1 MTENERGIKK
11 VVGLI
16 GVALAVILVTL
27 FHVGFASAVEKEE
40 RSLDSGIKVVPSAE
54 TVWNTIKDRS
64 VDSSLGTPFRR
75 YAMHTMPV
83 YGKEFHSTLIEY
95 PYGSSKRT
103 DSLAAKPAHGI
114 ILYVHG
120 YNDYFFQKELAEKAD
135 SAGYAFFA
143 IDLHY
148 CGRSLMPGDARGDMR
163 NMREFFAELDYAVE
177 LARVITKEREE
188 SLALISELTD
198 TADTTGREWR
208 LLDVSRRAYSLPM
221 VLMGHSQGGLLAAF
235 YADQRPEEKFAALVL
250 NSPFFDFNFNW
261 LVRNLAIPVVSEIAI
276 LLPDFSIGSSG
287 NPNYAYSLDKK
298 YYGEWLYNTEWKSES
313 RPEQFLGWV
322 RAIHKAQQELH
333 RGFHI
338 NSPTLV
344 MHGDCTEKG
353 EEWSENYMHCDGV
366 LDVEHI
372 EKWAP
377 KVGPNVKTETV
388 AGGLHD
394 LFLSRKAVR
403 DEAYAKAFRFIDE
416 ALQAESGTGK

>member
-1 MTENERGIKK
+1 MAENERGIKK

-16 GVALAVILVTL
+16 GVALAVILVAL

-54 TVWNTIKDRS
+54 TVWKTIMGRS

-120 YNDYFFQKELAEKAD
+120 YNDYFFQRELAEKAD

-177 LARVITKEREE
+177 LARVITKER
-188 SLALISELTD
+188 
-198 TADTTGREWR
+198 AD
-208 LLDVSRRAYSLPM
+208 SLPM

-235 YADQRPEEKFAALVL
+235 YADHRPEEKFAALVL

-261 LVRNLAIPVVSEIAI
+261 LVRNLAIPVVSEIAMY
-276 LLPDFSIGSSG
+276 LPDFSIGSSG

-377 KVGPNVKTETV
+377 KVGPNVKTETI

-416 ALQAESGTGK
+416 SL

>member
-1 MTENERGIKK
+1 MAENERGIKK

-16 GVALAVILVTL
+16 GVALAVILVAL
-27 FHVGFASAVEKEE
+27 FHVGFAGAVEKEE

-54 TVWNTIKDRS
+54 TVWKTIKDRS
-64 VDSSLGTPFRR
+64 VDSVLGAPFFR
-75 YAMHTMPV
+75 YAMYTDADG
-83 YGKEFHSTLIEY
+83 GKSFRSTLVDF
-95 PYGSSKRT
+95 PHSGNAR
-103 DSLAAKPAHGI
+103 GI

-188 SLALISELTD
+188 SLALMSELAD
-198 TADTTGREWR
+198 TADTTGRERR

-235 YADQRPEEKFAALVL
+235 YADHRPEEKFAALVL

-261 LVRNLAIPVVSEIAI
+261 LVRNLAIPVVSEIAMY
-276 LLPDFSIGSSG
+276 LPDFSIGSSG

-377 KVGPNVKTETV
+377 KVGPNVKTETI

-416 ALQAESGTGK
+416 SL

>member
-1 MTENERGIKK
+1 MAKNERGIKK

-54 TVWNTIKDRS
+54 TVWKTIMDRS
-64 VDSSLGTPFRR
+64 VDSVLGAPFLR
-75 YAMHTMPV
+75 YAMQTMPV

-148 CGRSLMPGDARGDMR
+148 CGRSLMPGEARGDMR

-177 LARVITKEREE
+177 LARVITKER
-188 SLALISELTD
+188 
-198 TADTTGREWR
+198 
-208 LLDVSRRAYSLPM
+208 AYSLPM

-235 YADQRPEEKFAALVL
+235 YADHRPEEKFAALVL

-261 LVRNLAIPVVSEIAI
+261 LVRNLAIPVVSEIAMY
-276 LLPDFSIGSSG
+276 LPDFSIGSSG

-377 KVGPNVKTETV
+377 KVGPNVKTETI

-394 LFLSRKAVR
+394 LFLSRRAVR

-416 ALQAESGTGK
+416 SL

>member
-1 MTENERGIKK
+1 MMMKK
-11 VVGLI
+11 YLKLYVAVLVVSLVSI
-16 GVALAVILVTL
+16 FEIQLSKTAVY
-27 FHVGFASAVEKEE
+27 EE
-40 RSLDSGIKVVPSAE
+40 ESLDSGIKVLAQMQDLRESYA
-54 TVWNTIKDRS
+54 NAS

-120 YNDYFFQKELAEKAD
+120 YNDYFFQRELAEKAD

-148 CGRSLMPGDARGDMR
+148 CGRSFMPGDARGDMR

-177 LARVITKEREE
+177 LARVITKER
-188 SLALISELTD
+188 
-198 TADTTGREWR
+198 AD
-208 LLDVSRRAYSLPM
+208 SLPM

-235 YADQRPEEKFAALVL
+235 YADHRPEEKFAALVL

-416 ALQAESGTGK
+416 SL

>member
-1 MTENERGIKK
+1 MMMKK
-11 VVGLI
+11 YLKLYVAVLVVSLVSI
-16 GVALAVILVTL
+16 FEIQLSKTAVY
-27 FHVGFASAVEKEE
+27 EE
-40 RSLDSGIKVVPSAE
+40 ESLDSGIKVLAQMQDLRESYA
-54 TVWNTIKDRS
+54 NAS
-64 VDSSLGTPFRR
+64 VDSSLGAPFRR

-95 PYGSSKRT
+95 PYGSYKRT

-148 CGRSLMPGDARGDMR
+148 CGRSLMSGDARGDMR

-188 SLALISELTD
+188 SLALMSELAD
-198 TADTTGREWR
+198 IADTTGRERR
-208 LLDVSRRAYSLPM
+208 LLDVSQRADSLPM
-221 VLMGHSQGGLLAAF
+221 ILMGHSQGGLLAAF
-235 YADQRPEEKFAALVL
+235 YADHRPEEKFAALVL

-388 AGGLHD
+388 ADGLHD

-416 ALQAESGTGK
+416 SL

>member
-1 MTENERGIKK
+1 MAENERGIKK

-16 GVALAVILVTL
+16 GVALAVILVAL

-54 TVWNTIKDRS
+54 TVWKTIMDRS
-64 VDSSLGTPFRR
+64 VDSVLGAPFFR
-75 YAMHTMPV
+75 YTMHTDAGG
-83 YGKEFHSTLIEY
+83 GKTFRSTLVGF
-95 PYGSSKRT
+95 PHSGNAR
-103 DSLAAKPAHGI
+103 GI

-188 SLALISELTD
+188 SLALISEQAD
-198 TADTTGREWR
+198 IADTTGRERR

-235 YADQRPEEKFAALVL
+235 YADHRPEEKFAALVL

-261 LVRNLAIPVVSEIAI
+261 LVRNLAIPVVSEIAMY
-276 LLPDFSIGSSG
+276 LPDFSIGSSG

-416 ALQAESGTGK
+416 SL

>member
-1 MTENERGIKK
+1 MMMKK
-11 VVGLI
+11 YLKLYVAVLVVSLVSI
-16 GVALAVILVTL
+16 FEIQLSKTAVY
-27 FHVGFASAVEKEE
+27 EE
-40 RSLDSGIKVVPSAE
+40 ESLDSGIKVLAQMQDLRESYA
-54 TVWNTIKDRS
+54 NAS

-177 LARVITKEREE
+177 LARVITKER
-188 SLALISELTD
+188 
-198 TADTTGREWR
+198 AD
-208 LLDVSRRAYSLPM
+208 SLPM

-235 YADQRPEEKFAALVL
+235 YADHRPEEKFAALVL

-322 RAIHKAQQELH
+322 RAIHKAQQKLH
-333 RGFHI
+333 EGLDVKA
-338 NSPTLV
+338 PTLV
-344 MHGDCTEKG
+344 LHGDCTEKG

-416 ALQAESGTGK
+416 SL

>member
-1 MTENERGIKK
+1 MAENERGNKK

-64 VDSSLGTPFRR
+64 VDSVLGAPFFR

-103 DSLAAKPAHGI
+103 DSLAAKSAHGI

-177 LARVITKEREE
+177 LARVITKER
-188 SLALISELTD
+188 
-198 TADTTGREWR
+198 AD
-208 LLDVSRRAYSLPM
+208 SLPM

-235 YADQRPEEKFAALVL
+235 YADHRPEEKFAALVL

-261 LVRNLAIPVVSEIAI
+261 LVRNLAIPVVSEIAMY
-276 LLPDFSIGSSG
+276 LPDFSIGSSG

-298 YYGEWLYNTEWKSES
+298 YYGEWLYSTEWKSES

-377 KVGPNVKTETV
+377 KVGPNVKTETI

-416 ALQAESGTGK
+416 SL

>member
-1 MTENERGIKK
+1 MMMKK
-11 VVGLI
+11 YLKLYVAVLVVSLVSI
-16 GVALAVILVTL
+16 FEIQLSKTAVY
-27 FHVGFASAVEKEE
+27 EE
-40 RSLDSGIKVVPSAE
+40 ESLDSGIKVLAQMQDLRESYA
-54 TVWNTIKDRS
+54 NAS

-103 DSLAAKPAHGI
+103 DSLAAKSAHGI

-120 YNDYFFQKELAEKAD
+120 YNDYFFQRELAEKAD

-177 LARVITKEREE
+177 LARVITKERAE
-188 SLALISELTD
+188 SLALMSELAD
-198 TADTTGREWR
+198 TADTTGRERR
-208 LLDVSRRAYSLPM
+208 LLDVSRRADSLPM
-221 VLMGHSQGGLLAAF
+221 VLMGHSQGGLLTAF

-287 NPNYAYSLDKK
+287 NPNYAYSLDRK

-322 RAIHKAQQELH
+322 RAIHKAQQKLH
-333 RGFHI
+333 EGLDVKA
-338 NSPTLV
+338 PTLV
-344 MHGDCTEKG
+344 LHGDCTEKG

-416 ALQAESGTGK
+416 SL

>member
-1 MTENERGIKK
+1 MMVKK
-11 VVGLI
+11 YLKLYVAVLVVSLVSI
-16 GVALAVILVTL
+16 FEIQLSKTAVY
-27 FHVGFASAVEKEE
+27 EE
-40 RSLDSGIKVVPSAE
+40 ESLDSGIKVLAQMQDLRESYA
-54 TVWNTIKDRS
+54 NAS

-95 PYGSSKRT
+95 PYGSSKHT

-120 YNDYFFQKELAEKAD
+120 YNDYFFQRELAEKAD

-188 SLALISELTD
+188 SLALISELAD
-198 TADTTGREWR
+198 TADTTGRERR

-322 RAIHKAQQELH
+322 RAIHKAQQKLH
-333 RGFHI
+333 EGFDVKA
-338 NSPTLV
+338 PTLV
-344 MHGDCTEKG
+344 LHGDCTEKG

-377 KVGPNVKTETV
+377 KVGVNVKTETV

-416 ALQAESGTGK
+416 SL

>member
-1 MTENERGIKK
+1 MKEKEFPVKK

-16 GVALAVILVTL
+16 GVALAVILAAL

-64 VDSSLGTPFRR
+64 VDSVLGTPFRR
-75 YAMHTMPV
+75 YAMRTMPV
-83 YGKEFHSTLIEY
+83 YGKEFHSTLVEY

-103 DSLAAKPAHGI
+103 DSLAAKSAHGI

-177 LARVITKEREE
+177 LARVITKER
-188 SLALISELTD
+188 
-198 TADTTGREWR
+198 AD
-208 LLDVSRRAYSLPM
+208 SLPM

-261 LVRNLAIPVVSEIAI
+261 LVRNLAIPVVSEIAMY
-276 LLPDFSIGSSG
+276 LPDFSIGSSG

-353 EEWSENYMHCDGV
+353 EEWSENYMRCDGV

-377 KVGPNVKTETV
+377 KVGPNVKTETI

-416 ALQAESGTGK
+416 SL

>member
-1 MTENERGIKK
+1 MMMKK
-11 VVGLI
+11 YLKLYVAVLVVSLVSI
-16 GVALAVILVTL
+16 FEVQLSKTAVY
-27 FHVGFASAVEKEE
+27 EE
-40 RSLDSGIKVVPSAE
+40 ESLDSGIKVLAQMQDLRESYA
-54 TVWNTIKDRS
+54 NAS

-103 DSLAAKPAHGI
+103 DSLAAKSAHGI

-120 YNDYFFQKELAEKAD
+120 YNDYFFQRELAEKAD

-188 SLALISELTD
+188 SLALISELAD
-198 TADTTGREWR
+198 TADTTGRERR

-322 RAIHKAQQELH
+322 RAIHKAQQKLH
-333 RGFHI
+333 EGLDVKA
-338 NSPTLV
+338 PTLV
-344 MHGDCTEKG
+344 LHGDCTEKG

-377 KVGPNVKTETV
+377 KVGVNVKTETV

-416 ALQAESGTGK
+416 SL

>member
-1 MTENERGIKK
+1 MAENERCIKK

-16 GVALAVILVTL
+16 GVALAVILVAL

-54 TVWNTIKDRS
+54 TVWKTIMDRS
-64 VDSSLGTPFRR
+64 VDSVLGAPFFR
-75 YAMHTMPV
+75 YAMRTDAGG
-83 YGKEFHSTLIEY
+83 GKSFRSTLVGF
-95 PYGSSKRT
+95 PHSGNAR
-103 DSLAAKPAHGI
+103 GI

-177 LARVITKEREE
+177 LARVITKER
-188 SLALISELTD
+188 
-198 TADTTGREWR
+198 AD
-208 LLDVSRRAYSLPM
+208 SLPM

-235 YADQRPEEKFAALVL
+235 YADHRPEEKFAALVL

-261 LVRNLAIPVVSEIAI
+261 LVRNLAIPVVSEIAMY
-276 LLPDFSIGSSG
+276 LPDFSIGSSG

-377 KVGPNVKTETV
+377 KVGPNVKTETIS
-388 AGGLHD
+388 GGLHD

-416 ALQAESGTGK
+416 SL

>member
-1 MTENERGIKK
+1 MAENERCIKK

-16 GVALAVILVTL
+16 GVVLAVILVAL

-64 VDSSLGTPFRR
+64 VDSVLGAPFFR
-75 YAMHTMPV
+75 YAMRTMPV

-103 DSLAAKPAHGI
+103 DSLVAKPVHGI

-148 CGRSLMPGDARGDMR
+148 CGRSLMPGEARGDMR

-177 LARVITKEREE
+177 LARVITKER
-188 SLALISELTD
+188 
-198 TADTTGREWR
+198 AD
-208 LLDVSRRAYSLPM
+208 SLPM

-235 YADQRPEEKFAALVL
+235 YADHRPEEKFAALVL

-261 LVRNLAIPVVSEIAI
+261 LVRNLAIPVVSEIAMY
-276 LLPDFSIGSSG
+276 LPDFSIGSSG

-377 KVGPNVKTETV
+377 KVGPNVKTETI

-416 ALQAESGTGK
+416 SL

>member
-1 MTENERGIKK
+1 MAENERGIKK

-27 FHVGFASAVEKEE
+27 FHVGFDSAVEKEE

-54 TVWNTIKDRS
+54 TVWKAIMDRS
-64 VDSSLGTPFRR
+64 VDSVLGAPFFR
-75 YAMHTMPV
+75 YAMRTMPV

-95 PYGSSKRT
+95 PYGSSKHT
-103 DSLAAKPAHGI
+103 DSLAAKSAHGI

-188 SLALISELTD
+188 SLALISEQANI
-198 TADTTGREWR
+198 ADTTGREQR
-208 LLDVSRRAYSLPM
+208 LLDVSQRAYSLPM

-261 LVRNLAIPVVSEIAI
+261 LVRNLAIPVVSEIAMY
-276 LLPDFSIGSSG
+276 LPDFSIGSSG

-322 RAIHKAQQELH
+322 RAIHKAQEELH

-377 KVGPNVKTETV
+377 KVGPNVKTETI

-416 ALQAESGTGK
+416 SL

>member
-1 MTENERGIKK
+1 M
-11 VVGLI
+11 
-16 GVALAVILVTL
+16 
-27 FHVGFASAVEKEE
+27 
-40 RSLDSGIKVVPSAE
+40 
-54 TVWNTIKDRS
+54 DRS

-120 YNDYFFQKELAEKAD
+120 YNDYFFQNELAEKAD

-177 LARVITKEREE
+177 LARIITKER
-188 SLALISELTD
+188 
-198 TADTTGREWR
+198 AD
-208 LLDVSRRAYSLPM
+208 SLPM

-235 YADQRPEEKFAALVL
+235 YADHRPEEKFAALVL

-261 LVRNLAIPVVSEIAI
+261 LVRNLAIPVVSEIAMY
-276 LLPDFSIGSSG
+276 LPDFSIGSSG
-287 NPNYAYSLDKK
+287 NPNYAYSLNKK
-298 YYGEWLYNTEWKSES
+298 YYGEWEYNTEWKSES

-344 MHGDCTEKG
+344 MHGDCTEKD

-377 KVGPNVKTETV
+377 KVGPNVKTETI

-416 ALQAESGTGK
+416 SL

>member
-1 MTENERGIKK
+1 MMKK
-11 VVGLI
+11 YLKLYVAVLVVSLVSI
-16 GVALAVILVTL
+16 FEIQLSKTAVY
-27 FHVGFASAVEKEE
+27 EE
-40 RSLDSGIKVVPSAE
+40 ESLDSGIKVLAQMQDLRESYA
-54 TVWNTIKDRS
+54 NAS

-120 YNDYFFQKELAEKAD
+120 YNDYFFQRELAEKAD

-148 CGRSLMPGDARGDMR
+148 CGRSFMPGDARGDMR

-177 LARVITKEREE
+177 LARVITKER
-188 SLALISELTD
+188 
-198 TADTTGREWR
+198 AD
-208 LLDVSRRAYSLPM
+208 SLPM

-235 YADQRPEEKFAALVL
+235 YADHRPEEKFAALVL

-344 MHGDCTEKG
+344 MHGDCTEKS

-416 ALQAESGTGK
+416 SL

>member
-1 MTENERGIKK
+1 MAENGRGIKK

-16 GVALAVILVTL
+16 GVALAVILVAL

-54 TVWNTIKDRS
+54 TVWKTIMDRS

-120 YNDYFFQKELAEKAD
+120 YNDYFFQRELAEKAD

-188 SLALISELTD
+188 SLALISEQANI
-198 TADTTGREWR
+198 ADTTGREQR
-208 LLDVSRRAYSLPM
+208 LLDVSQRAYSLPM

-261 LVRNLAIPVVSEIAI
+261 LVRNLAIPVVSEIAMY
-276 LLPDFSIGSSG
+276 LPDFSIGSSG

-322 RAIHKAQQELH
+322 RAIHKAQQKLH
-333 RGFHI
+333 EGLDVKA
-338 NSPTLV
+338 PTLV
-344 MHGDCTEKG
+344 LHGDCTEKG

-377 KVGPNVKTETV
+377 KVGVNVKTETV

-416 ALQAESGTGK
+416 SL

>member
-1 MTENERGIKK
+1 MAENERGIKK

-16 GVALAVILVTL
+16 GVALAVILVAL

-40 RSLDSGIKVVPSAE
+40 CSLDSGIKVVSSAE

-64 VDSSLGTPFRR
+64 VDSVLGAPFFR
-75 YAMHTMPV
+75 YAMRTDAGG
-83 YGKEFHSTLIEY
+83 GKSFRSTLIEY

-103 DSLAAKPAHGI
+103 DSLAAKSAHGI

-177 LARVITKEREE
+177 LARVITKER
-188 SLALISELTD
+188 TD
-198 TADTTGREWR
+198 
-208 LLDVSRRAYSLPM
+208 SLPM

-235 YADQRPEEKFAALVL
+235 YADHRPEEKFAALVL

-261 LVRNLAIPVVSEIAI
+261 LVRNLAIPVVSEIAMY
-276 LLPDFSIGSSG
+276 LPDFSIGSSG

-377 KVGPNVKTETV
+377 KVGPNVKTETI

-416 ALQAESGTGK
+416 SL

>member
-1 MTENERGIKK
+1 MAENERGIKK

-16 GVALAVILVTL
+16 GVALAVILVAL

-54 TVWNTIKDRS
+54 TVWKTIMDRS

-120 YNDYFFQKELAEKAD
+120 YNDYFFQRELAEKAD

-177 LARVITKEREE
+177 LARVITKER
-188 SLALISELTD
+188 
-198 TADTTGREWR
+198 
-208 LLDVSRRAYSLPM
+208 AYSLPM

-235 YADQRPEEKFAALVL
+235 YADHRPEEKFAALVL

-261 LVRNLAIPVVSEIAI
+261 LVRNLAIPVVSEIAMY
-276 LLPDFSIGSSG
+276 LPDFSIGSSG
-287 NPNYAYSLDKK
+287 DPNYAYSLDKK

-377 KVGPNVKTETV
+377 KVGPNVKTETI

-416 ALQAESGTGK
+416 SL

>member
-1 MTENERGIKK
+1 MAENERGIKK

-16 GVALAVILVTL
+16 GVALAVILVAL

-54 TVWNTIKDRS
+54 TVWKTIMDRS
-64 VDSSLGTPFRR
+64 VDSVLGAPFFR
-75 YAMHTMPV
+75 YTMHTDAGG
-83 YGKEFHSTLIEY
+83 GKSFRSTLVGF
-95 PYGSSKRT
+95 PHSGNAR
-103 DSLAAKPAHGI
+103 GI

-188 SLALISELTD
+188 SLALISEQANI
-198 TADTTGREWR
+198 ADTTGRERR

-235 YADQRPEEKFAALVL
+235 YADHRPEEKFAALVL

-261 LVRNLAIPVVSEIAI
+261 LVRNLAIPVVSEIAMY
-276 LLPDFSIGSSG
+276 LPDFSIGSSG

-372 EKWAP
+372 ERWAP

-394 LFLSRKAVR
+394 LILSRKAVR

-416 ALQAESGTGK
+416 SL

>member
-1 MTENERGIKK
+1 MMMKK
-11 VVGLI
+11 YLKLYVAVLVVSLVSI
-16 GVALAVILVTL
+16 FEIQLSKTAVY
-27 FHVGFASAVEKEE
+27 EE
-40 RSLDSGIKVVPSAE
+40 ESLDSGIKVLAQMQDLRESYA
-54 TVWNTIKDRS
+54 NAS

-83 YGKEFHSTLIEY
+83 YGKEFHSTLIAY

-163 NMREFFAELDYAVE
+163 NMREFFAEIDYAVE
-177 LARVITKEREE
+177 LARVITKERAE
-188 SLALISELTD
+188 SLALMSELAD
-198 TADTTGREWR
+198 IADTTGRERR
-208 LLDVSRRAYSLPM
+208 LLDVSRRADSLPM
-221 VLMGHSQGGLLAAF
+221 VLMGHSQGGLLTAF

-322 RAIHKAQQELH
+322 RAIHKAQQKLH
-333 RGFHI
+333 EGLDVKA
-338 NSPTLV
+338 PTLV
-344 MHGDCTEKG
+344 LHGDCSEDG
-353 EEWSENYMHCDGV
+353 EEWSEAYTHCDGV

-377 KVGPNVKTETV
+377 KVGVNVKTETV
-388 AGGLHD
+388 AGSLHD
-394 LFLSRKAVR
+394 LYLSRKEVR
-403 DEAYAKAFRFIDE
+403 DEAYVKTFRFIDE
-416 ALQAESGTGK
+416 ALQVESGTGK

>member
-16 GVALAVILVTL
+16 GVALVVILAAL

-54 TVWNTIKDRS
+54 TVWNAIKDRS
-64 VDSSLGTPFRR
+64 VDSSLGTPFCR

-120 YNDYFFQKELAEKAD
+120 YNDYFFQRELAEKAD

-177 LARVITKEREE
+177 LARVITKER
-188 SLALISELTD
+188 TD
-198 TADTTGREWR
+198 
-208 LLDVSRRAYSLPM
+208 SLPM

-235 YADQRPEEKFAALVL
+235 YADHRPEEKFAALVL

-261 LVRNLAIPVVSEIAI
+261 LVRNLAIPVVSEIAMY
-276 LLPDFSIGSSG
+276 LPDFSIGSSG

-322 RAIHKAQQELH
+322 RAIHKAQEELH

-377 KVGPNVKTETV
+377 KVGPNVKTETIS
-388 AGGLHD
+388 GGLHD

-416 ALQAESGTGK
+416 SL

>member
-1 MTENERGIKK
+1 MKEKEFPVKK

-27 FHVGFASAVEKEE
+27 FHVGFAGAVEKEE

-54 TVWNTIKDRS
+54 TVWKTIMDRS

-103 DSLAAKPAHGI
+103 DSLAAKSAHGI

-177 LARVITKEREE
+177 LARVITKERAE
-188 SLALISELTD
+188 SLALLSELAD
-198 TADTTGREWR
+198 TADTTGRERR

-235 YADQRPEEKFAALVL
+235 YADHRPEEKFAALVL

-261 LVRNLAIPVVSEIAI
+261 LVRNLAIPVVSEIAMY
-276 LLPDFSIGSSG
+276 LPDFSIGSSG

-344 MHGDCTEKG
+344 MHGDCTEKD

-377 KVGPNVKTETV
+377 KVGPNVKTETI

-416 ALQAESGTGK
+416 SL

>member
-1 MTENERGIKK
+1 MAENGRGIKK

-16 GVALAVILVTL
+16 GVALAVILVAL

-54 TVWNTIKDRS
+54 TVWKTIMDRS

-95 PYGSSKRT
+95 PYGSSMRT

-120 YNDYFFQKELAEKAD
+120 YNDYFFQRELAEKAD

-177 LARVITKEREE
+177 LARVITKER
-188 SLALISELTD
+188 
-198 TADTTGREWR
+198 AD
-208 LLDVSRRAYSLPM
+208 SLPM

-235 YADQRPEEKFAALVL
+235 YADHRPEEKFAALVL

-261 LVRNLAIPVVSEIAI
+261 LVRNLAIPVVSEIAMY
-276 LLPDFSIGSSG
+276 LPDFSIGSSG

-377 KVGPNVKTETV
+377 KVGPNVKTETI

-394 LFLSRKAVR
+394 LFLSRKVVR

-416 ALQAESGTGK
+416 SL

>member
-1 MTENERGIKK
+1 MMMKK
-11 VVGLI
+11 YLKLYVAVLVVSLVSI
-16 GVALAVILVTL
+16 FEIQLSKTAVY
-27 FHVGFASAVEKEE
+27 EE
-40 RSLDSGIKVVPSAE
+40 ESLDSGIKVLAQMQDLRESYA
-54 TVWNTIKDRS
+54 NAS

-75 YAMHTMPV
+75 YAMRTMPV

-148 CGRSLMPGDARGDMR
+148 CGRSFMPGDARGDMR

-177 LARVITKEREE
+177 LARVITKER
-188 SLALISELTD
+188 
-198 TADTTGREWR
+198 AD
-208 LLDVSRRAYSLPM
+208 SLPM

-235 YADQRPEEKFAALVL
+235 YADHRPEEKFAALVL

-261 LVRNLAIPVVSEIAI
+261 LVRNLVIPVVSEIAI

-298 YYGEWLYNTEWKSES
+298 YYGEWEYNTEWKSES

-416 ALQAESGTGK
+416 SL

>member
-1 MTENERGIKK
+1 MMVKK
-11 VVGLI
+11 YLKLYVAVLVVSLVSI
-16 GVALAVILVTL
+16 FEIQLSKTAVY
-27 FHVGFASAVEKEE
+27 EE
-40 RSLDSGIKVVPSAE
+40 ESLDSGIKVLAQMQDLRESYA
-54 TVWNTIKDRS
+54 NAS

-103 DSLAAKPAHGI
+103 DSLAAKSAHGI

-120 YNDYFFQKELAEKAD
+120 YNDYFFQRELAEKAD

-177 LARVITKEREE
+177 LARVITKERAE
-188 SLALISELTD
+188 SLALMSELAD
-198 TADTTGREWR
+198 TADTTGRERR
-208 LLDVSRRAYSLPM
+208 LLDVSRRADSLPM
-221 VLMGHSQGGLLAAF
+221 VLMGHSQGGLLTAF

-416 ALQAESGTGK
+416 SL

>member
-1 MTENERGIKK
+1 MAENERGIKK

-16 GVALAVILVTL
+16 GVALAVILVAL

-54 TVWNTIKDRS
+54 TVWNTIMDRS
-64 VDSSLGTPFRR
+64 VDSSLGAPFFR
-75 YAMHTMPV
+75 YAMYTDAGG
-83 YGKEFHSTLIEY
+83 GKSFRSTLVDF
-95 PYGSSKRT
+95 PHSGNAR
-103 DSLAAKPAHGI
+103 GI

-120 YNDYFFQKELAEKAD
+120 YNDYFFQRELAEKAD

-177 LARVITKEREE
+177 LARVITKERAE
-188 SLALISELTD
+188 SLALLSERAD
-198 TADTTGREWR
+198 TADTTGRERR

-261 LVRNLAIPVVSEIAI
+261 LVRNLAIPVVSEIAMY
-276 LLPDFSIGSSG
+276 LPDFSIGSSG

-298 YYGEWLYNTEWKSES
+298 YYGEWEYNTEWKSES

-322 RAIHKAQQELH
+322 RAIHKAQQELY

-344 MHGDCTEKG
+344 MHGDCTEKD

-377 KVGPNVKTETV
+377 KVGPNVKTETI

-416 ALQAESGTGK
+416 SL

>member
-1 MTENERGIKK
+1 MMMKK
-11 VVGLI
+11 YLKLYV
-16 GVALAVILVTL
+16 AVIVVSLVSIFEIQLSKT
-27 FHVGFASAVEKEE
+27 AVYEE
-40 RSLDSGIKVVPSAE
+40 ESLDSGIKVLAQMQDLRESYA
-54 TVWNTIKDRS
+54 NAS

-120 YNDYFFQKELAEKAD
+120 YNDYFFQRELAEKAD

-177 LARVITKEREE
+177 LARVITKERAE
-188 SLALISELTD
+188 SLALMSEQANI
-198 TADTTGREWR
+198 ADTTGRERR
-208 LLDVSRRAYSLPM
+208 LLDVSRRADSLPM
-221 VLMGHSQGGLLAAF
+221 VLMGHSQGGLLTAF

-287 NPNYAYSLDKK
+287 NPNYAYSLDRK

-416 ALQAESGTGK
+416 SL

>member
-1 MTENERGIKK
+1 MAENERGIKK

-27 FHVGFASAVEKEE
+27 FHVGFAGAVEKEE

-54 TVWNTIKDRS
+54 TVWKTIMDRS

-95 PYGSSKRT
+95 PYGSSKRS
-103 DSLAAKPAHGI
+103 DSLASKPAHGI

-120 YNDYFFQKELAEKAD
+120 YNDYFFQRELAEKAD

-177 LARVITKEREE
+177 LARVITKER
-188 SLALISELTD
+188 
-198 TADTTGREWR
+198 AD
-208 LLDVSRRAYSLPM
+208 SLPM

-261 LVRNLAIPVVSEIAI
+261 LVRNLAIPVVSEIAMY
-276 LLPDFSIGSSG
+276 LPDFSIGSSG

-298 YYGEWLYNTEWKSES
+298 YYGEWEYNTEWKSES

-344 MHGDCTEKG
+344 MHGDCIEKD

-416 ALQAESGTGK
+416 SL

>member
-1 MTENERGIKK
+1 MAENERGIQK

-54 TVWNTIKDRS
+54 TVWNTIMDRS

-75 YAMHTMPV
+75 YAMRTMPV

-103 DSLAAKPAHGI
+103 DSLAAKSAHGI

-188 SLALISELTD
+188 SLALISEQANI
-198 TADTTGREWR
+198 ADTTGREQR
-208 LLDVSRRAYSLPM
+208 LLDVSQRAYSLPM

-235 YADQRPEEKFAALVL
+235 YADHRPEEKFAALVL

-261 LVRNLAIPVVSEIAI
+261 LVRNLAIPVVSEIAMY
-276 LLPDFSIGSSG
+276 LPDFSIGSSG

-298 YYGEWLYNTEWKSES
+298 YYGEWEYNTEWKSES

-377 KVGPNVKTETV
+377 KVGPNVKTETI

-403 DEAYAKAFRFIDE
+403 DEAYAKALRFIDE
-416 ALQAESGTGK
+416 SL

>member
-1 MTENERGIKK
+1 MAENGRGIKK

-16 GVALAVILVTL
+16 GVALAVILVAL

-177 LARVITKEREE
+177 LARVITKER
-188 SLALISELTD
+188 
-198 TADTTGREWR
+198 AD
-208 LLDVSRRAYSLPM
+208 SLPM

-235 YADQRPEEKFAALVL
+235 YADHRPEEKFAALVL

-261 LVRNLAIPVVSEIAI
+261 LVRNLAIPVVSEIAMY
-276 LLPDFSIGSSG
+276 LPDFSIGSSG

-298 YYGEWLYNTEWKSES
+298 YYGEWEYNTEWKSES

-377 KVGPNVKTETV
+377 KVGPNVKTETI

-416 ALQAESGTGK
+416 SL

>member
-1 MTENERGIKK
+1 MAENERGIKK

-16 GVALAVILVTL
+16 GVALAVILVAL

-54 TVWNTIKDRS
+54 TVWKTIMDRS
-64 VDSSLGTPFRR
+64 VDSVLGAPFFR
-75 YAMHTMPV
+75 YAMRTDAGG
-83 YGKEFHSTLIEY
+83 GKSFRSTLVGF
-95 PYGSSKRT
+95 PHSGNAR
-103 DSLAAKPAHGI
+103 GI

-188 SLALISELTD
+188 SLALISEQAD
-198 TADTTGREWR
+198 IADTTGRERR

-235 YADQRPEEKFAALVL
+235 YADHRPEEKFAALVL

-261 LVRNLAIPVVSEIAI
+261 LVRNLAIPVVSEIAMY
-276 LLPDFSIGSSG
+276 LPDFSIGSSG

-377 KVGPNVKTETV
+377 KVGQNVKTETV

-416 ALQAESGTGK
+416 SL

>member
-1 MTENERGIKK
+1 MAENERGIKK

-16 GVALAVILVTL
+16 GVALVVILVTL
-27 FHVGFASAVEKEE
+27 FHVGFAGAVEKEE

-64 VDSSLGTPFRR
+64 VDSVLGAPFFR
-75 YAMHTMPV
+75 YTM
-83 YGKEFHSTLIEY
+83 YTDAGGGKSFRSTLVGF
-95 PYGSSKRT
+95 PHSGNAR
-103 DSLAAKPAHGI
+103 GI

-177 LARVITKEREE
+177 LARVITKER
-188 SLALISELTD
+188 
-198 TADTTGREWR
+198 
-208 LLDVSRRAYSLPM
+208 AYSLPM

-235 YADQRPEEKFAALVL
+235 YADHRPEEKFAALVL

-261 LVRNLAIPVVSEIAI
+261 LVRNLAIPVVSEIAMY
-276 LLPDFSIGSSG
+276 LPDFSIGSSG

-298 YYGEWLYNTEWKSES
+298 YYGEWEYNTEWKSES

-322 RAIHKAQQELH
+322 RAIHKAQQELY
-333 RGFHI
+333 RGFHK

-344 MHGDCTEKG
+344 MHGDCTEKD

-416 ALQAESGTGK
+416 SL

>member
-1 MTENERGIKK
+1 MMVKK
-11 VVGLI
+11 YLKLYVAVLVVSLVSI
-16 GVALAVILVTL
+16 FEIQLSKTAVY
-27 FHVGFASAVEKEE
+27 EE
-40 RSLDSGIKVVPSAE
+40 ESLDSGIKVLAQMQDLRESYA
-54 TVWNTIKDRS
+54 NAS

-103 DSLAAKPAHGI
+103 DSLAAKSAHGI

-120 YNDYFFQKELAEKAD
+120 YNDYFFQRELAEKAD

-177 LARVITKEREE
+177 LARVITKERAE
-188 SLALISELTD
+188 SLALMSELAD
-198 TADTTGREWR
+198 TADTTGRERR
-208 LLDVSRRAYSLPM
+208 LLDVSRRADSLPM
-221 VLMGHSQGGLLAAF
+221 VLMGHSQGGLLTAF
-235 YADQRPEEKFAALVL
+235 YADQHPEEKFAALVL

-416 ALQAESGTGK
+416 SL

>member
-16 GVALAVILVTL
+16 GVALAVILVAL
-27 FHVGFASAVEKEE
+27 FHVGFASAVEMEE

-54 TVWNTIKDRS
+54 TVWNAIKDRS
-64 VDSSLGTPFRR
+64 VDSVLGTPFRR

-103 DSLAAKPAHGI
+103 DSLAAKSAHGI

-148 CGRSLMPGDARGDMR
+148 CGRSLMPGEARGDMR

-177 LARVITKEREE
+177 LARVITKER
-188 SLALISELTD
+188 
-198 TADTTGREWR
+198 AD
-208 LLDVSRRAYSLPM
+208 SLPM

-235 YADQRPEEKFAALVL
+235 YADHRPEEKFAALVL

-261 LVRNLAIPVVSEIAI
+261 LVRNLAIPVVSKIAMY
-276 LLPDFSIGSSG
+276 LPDFSIGSSG

-377 KVGPNVKTETV
+377 KVGPNVKTETI

-416 ALQAESGTGK
+416 SL

>member
-1 MTENERGIKK
+1 MAENERGIKK

-27 FHVGFASAVEKEE
+27 FHVGFAGAVEKEE
-40 RSLDSGIKVVPSAE
+40 CSLDSGIKVVPSAE
-54 TVWNTIKDRS
+54 TVWKTIMDRS
-64 VDSSLGTPFRR
+64 VDSVLGAPFFR
-75 YAMHTMPV
+75 YAMQTMPV

-148 CGRSLMPGDARGDMR
+148 CGRSLMPDDARGDMR

-177 LARVITKEREE
+177 LARVITKER
-188 SLALISELTD
+188 
-198 TADTTGREWR
+198 AD
-208 LLDVSRRAYSLPM
+208 SLPM

-235 YADQRPEEKFAALVL
+235 YADHRPEEKFAALVL

-261 LVRNLAIPVVSEIAI
+261 LVRNLAIPVVSEIAMY
-276 LLPDFSIGSSG
+276 LPDFSIGSSG
-287 NPNYAYSLDKK
+287 DPNYAYSLDKK

-322 RAIHKAQQELH
+322 RAIHKAQEELH

-377 KVGPNVKTETV
+377 KVGSNVKTETI

-416 ALQAESGTGK
+416 SL

>member
-1 MTENERGIKK
+1 MAENERGIKK

-16 GVALAVILVTL
+16 GVALAVILVAL

-54 TVWNTIKDRS
+54 TVWNAIKDRS
-64 VDSSLGTPFRR
+64 VDSVLGAPFFR
-75 YAMHTMPV
+75 YAMRTDAGG
-83 YGKEFHSTLIEY
+83 GKSFRSTLVGF
-95 PYGSSKRT
+95 PHSGNAR
-103 DSLAAKPAHGI
+103 GI

-177 LARVITKEREE
+177 LARVITKER
-188 SLALISELTD
+188 
-198 TADTTGREWR
+198 AD
-208 LLDVSRRAYSLPM
+208 SLPM

-235 YADQRPEEKFAALVL
+235 YADHRPEEKFAALVL

-261 LVRNLAIPVVSEIAI
+261 LVRNLAIPVVSEIAMY
-276 LLPDFSIGSSG
+276 LPDFSIGSSG

-298 YYGEWLYNTEWKSES
+298 YYGEWEYNTEWKSES

-353 EEWSENYMHCDGV
+353 EEWSENYMYCDGV

-377 KVGPNVKTETV
+377 KVGPNVKTETI

-416 ALQAESGTGK
+416 SL